1 MRLATARRADGKVIW
16 GPIVADR
23 LADVSL
29 RWHTPADM
37 IEDSTDAI
45 GRVAITEAAE
55 GSETI
60 PLDELSMLPPNPN
73 PNRII
78 CVGVNYADHAAESDR
93 VAESPGHPVL
103 FTRFVS
109 SLVGHLQAVER
120 PSVSHQFDWEGELAV
135 VIGRPTHRVSR
146 TDALGCVAGYSCFM
160 DGTLRD
166 WQRHTSQFTPG
177 KNFDRSGSWGP
188 SIVTADEIPDP
199 GSLVLSTILDGEVVQ
214 HASTAEMIHDVA
226 AIVSYCSTF
235 TALEPGDVIA
245 TGTPGG
251 VGFARSPQRWLEP
264 GNEVRVVISSIGTL
278 ANPVVDEST

>member
-1 MRLATARRADGKVIW
+1 MRLATAQRADGRIIW

-23 LADVSL
+23 LADVSE
-29 RWHTPADM
+29 RWRTSADM
-37 IEDSTDAI
+37 IEDSIDEIGRATITDA
-45 GRVAITEAAE
+45 AD
-55 GSETI
+55 GSEAI
-60 PLDELSMLPPNPN
+60 PLDELTLLPPNPN
-73 PNRII
+73 PARII

-93 VAESPGHPVL
+93 AAETPGHPVI
-103 FTRFVS
+103 FTRFAS
-109 SLVGHLQAVER
+109 SLVGHLQPVVR

-135 VIGRPTHRVSR
+135 VIGRPTHRVAPG
-146 TDALGCVAGYSCFM
+146 DALGHVAGYSCFM

-199 GSLVLSTILDGEVVQ
+199 GSLVLSTIVDGEVVQ
-214 HASTAEMIHDVA
+214 HASTADMIHDVA

-235 TALEPGDVIA
+235 TTLEPGDVIA

-264 GNEVRVVISSIGTL
+264 GNDIRVVISSIGTL
-278 ANPVVDEST
+278 ANHVVDESS

>member
-1 MRLATARRADGKVIW
+1 MRLATARRSDGTIIW

-23 LADVSL
+23 LSDVSS
-29 RWHTPADM
+29 RWQTPADM
-37 IEDSTDAI
+37 IEDSIDEI
-45 GRVAITEAAE
+45 GRIAIAEASE
-55 GSETI
+55 GSEAI
-60 PLDELSMLPPNPN
+60 PLDELTLLPPNPN
-73 PNRII
+73 PTRII
-78 CVGVNYADHAAESDR
+78 CVGVNYAEHAAESDR
-93 VAESPGHPVL
+93 AAEAPGHPVI
-103 FTRFVS
+103 FTRFAS
-109 SLVGHLQAVER
+109 SLVGHLQPVER

-135 VIGRPTHRVSR
+135 VIGRPTHRVAPA
-146 TDALGCVAGYSCFM
+146 DALARVAGYSCFM

-199 GSLVLSTILDGEVVQ
+199 GSLVLSTIVDGEVVQ
-214 HASTAEMIHDVA
+214 HASTGDMIHDVA

-235 TALEPGDVIA
+235 TALSPGDVIA

-264 GNEVRVVISSIGTL
+264 GSDVRVVISSIGTL
-278 ANPVVDEST
+278 ANPVVDEAS